1 MIYNRSQICDVCL
14 YSMIFV
20 AGVDPLTI
28 NVAGHNLT
36 LIDKCLE
43 LGCGINTKDQAGNT
57 PMNLAEGRKYFDVI
71 RWFQVQL
78 TPGPNTAAILGD
90 CQKPAVLENGRKGSH
105 ILNIIYN
112 QEKHIRD
119 LKISGGIGG
128 RRSTEGRYGGGT
140 TDLKYWGA

>member
-1 MIYNRSQICDVCL
+1 MII
-14 YSMIFV
+14 V

-71 RWFQVQL
+71 RWFQVQS
-78 TPGPNTAAILGD
+78 TPQIPP
-90 CQKPAVLENGRKGSH
+90 PAFGTGEQPVELETGRKRSH
-105 ILNIIYN
+105 I
-112 QEKHIRD
+112 
-119 LKISGGIGG
+119 
-128 RRSTEGRYGGGT
+128 
-140 TDLKYWGA
+140 